1 VNPDGSISSDG
12 KSKQLIFEADFEGT
26 GFRRG
31 NTVFIKKKV
40 PDDAPLE

>member
-1 VNPDGSISSDG
+1 VNSDGSISADG
-12 KSKQLIFEADFEGT
+12 KSKQLTFEADFEGT

-31 NTVFIKKKV
+31 NTIFIKKKV

>member
-1 VNPDGSISSDG
+1 MNPDGSISADG
-12 KSKQLIFEADFEGT
+12 NSKQLTFEADFEGT
-26 GFRRG
+26 GFRRA